1 MTTKKSFSDI
11 YDALQDAMRRNN
23 RVSIKYN
30 KLESTMTTRT
40 IDPKRFVVLPER
52 QRTKYGRI
60 GVNAFC
66 HSESDLVTLVCALS
80 CENATAVVRTLPE
93 GIASEEELFVII

>member
-1 MTTKKSFSDI
+1 VTTNNSFSDVF
-11 YDALQDAMRRNN
+11 DALQDAILQNSS
-23 RVSIKYN
+23 VLIKY
-30 KLESTMTTRT
+30 KKFTGTRTTRT

-66 HSESDLVTLVCALS
+66 HLRQDYRTF
-80 CENATAVVRTLPE
+80 AVHR
-93 GIASEEELFVII
+93 IEELTNNQ

>member
-40 IDPKRFVVLPER
+40 IDPKRFVLVER
-52 QRTKYGRI
+52 RRSKYHRI
-60 GVNAFC
+60 CVNAFC
-66 HSESDLVTLVCALS
+66 HLRQDYRTF
-80 CENATAVVRTLPE
+80 AVHR
-93 GIASEEELFVII
+93 IEELVNNQ

>member
-40 IDPKRFVVLPER
+40 IDPKRFVLVER
-52 QRTKYGRI
+52 RRSKYHRI
-60 GVNAFC
+60 CVNAFC
-66 HSESDLVTLVCALS
+66 HLRQDYRTF
-80 CENATAVVRTLPE
+80 AVHR
-93 GIASEEELFVII
+93 IEELTNNQ

>member
-23 RVSIKYN
+23 RDSIKYN

-40 IDPKRFVVLPER
+40 IDPKRFVLVER
-52 QRTKYGRI
+52 RRSKYHRI
-60 GVNAFC
+60 CVNAFC
-66 HSESDLVTLVCALS
+66 HLRQDYRTF
-80 CENATAVVRTLPE
+80 AVHR
-93 GIASEEELFVII
+93 IEELTNNQ

>member
-66 HSESDLVTLVCALS
+66 HLRQDYRTF
-80 CENATAVVRTLPE
+80 AVHR
-93 GIASEEELFVII
+93 IEELTTQSQLP

>member
-66 HSESDLVTLVCALS
+66 HLRHQDNSQYFYRLVSCNKAL
-80 CENATAVVRTLPE
+80 EQ
-93 GIASEEELFVII
+93 IQ